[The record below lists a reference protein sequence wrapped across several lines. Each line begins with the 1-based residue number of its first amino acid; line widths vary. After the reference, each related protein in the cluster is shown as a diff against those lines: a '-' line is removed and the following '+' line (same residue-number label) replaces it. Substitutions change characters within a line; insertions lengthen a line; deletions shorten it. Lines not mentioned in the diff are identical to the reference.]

1 MQVIYSALCLPEPK
15 ATFPESMC
23 LLHATYGSESWAMT
37 KNDRKRVDA
46 FEMWCYR
53 RLLRVSWKDKRTND
67 WVLSKVGCELM
78 LRKTIDSRKLRYFGH
93 ISRKDGSIEKV
104 IMQGTVEGSRGRG
117 RPSTSWTDDIKRNSE
132 TKSYSSNTASSKQNW
147 LEISCN
153 GHSSTCG
160 CHLTLE
166 RERDASLTCNST
178 RPQHSLQSSYNQST
192 FPPKCTTF
200 NSEQKS

>member
-1 MQVIYSALCLPEPK
+1 MNLKLRFLRTCVFSI
-15 ATFPESMC
+15 
-23 LLHATYGSESWAMT
+23 ATYGSESWALT

-67 WVLSKVGCELM
+67 WVLSKVGCEVM

-93 ISRKDGSIEKV
+93 ISRKDGSIVKL

-132 TKSYSSNTASSKQNW
+132 VSFTAATR
-147 LEISCN
+147 LEETELV
-153 GHSSTCG
+153 GDLLQG
-160 CHLTLE
+160 PQQHLLVPSDL
-166 RERDASLTCNST
+166 RERRELFQPIVLGEKKKKNRRLFCSFSKHFLEK
-178 RPQHSLQSSYNQST
+178 PIY
-192 FPPKCTTF
+192 K
-200 NSEQKS
+200 